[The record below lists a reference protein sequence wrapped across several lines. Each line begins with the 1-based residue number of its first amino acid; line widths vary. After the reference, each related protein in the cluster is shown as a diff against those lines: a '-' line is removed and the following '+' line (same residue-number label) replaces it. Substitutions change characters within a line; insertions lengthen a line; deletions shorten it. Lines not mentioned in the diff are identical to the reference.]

1 MKYRDY
7 PTALST
13 FNEYMTYAFYSLY
26 VTDNYNKE
34 DAELIIKR
42 CEEVMINRGFIRFSE
57 FNQSLIIF
65 YSKHKNSNGEELY
78 KSIFSREL
86 EK

>member
-1 MKYRDY
+1 
-7 PTALST
+7 
-13 FNEYMTYAFYSLY
+13 MTYAFYSLY

-42 CEEVMINRGFIRFSE
+42 CEEVMHNRGFIRFSE

-65 YSKHKNSNGEELY
+65 SQSIKTPMERSFIKAFFRGNLRSKTFANK
-78 KSIFSREL
+78 
-86 EK
+86 